1 MNVTNRRGT
10 PVDPVPFLVVA
21 LSGILLSYVFLPSYL
36 LYLGAPLTAALAAT
50 TLVAAA
56 SVAAS
61 FYRYCWTVRPALRG
75 EVPASLRF
83 QRLVYGTAVIGG
95 LLVLL
100 ALPLLL

>member
-36 LYLGAPLTAALAAT
+36 LYLGAPLALALSVT
-50 TLVAAA
+50 TVVAAA
-56 SVAAS
+56 SVAGS

-83 QRLVYGTAVIGG
+83 QRLVYGTAVVGA

>member
-1 MNVTNRRGT
+1 MNVTNRHGT

-36 LYLGAPLTAALAAT
+36 VYLGAPLTAALAAT
-50 TLVAAA
+50 TVVAAGT
-56 SVAAS
+56 VAGA
-61 FYRYCWTVRPALRG
+61 FHRYCWTVRPAVRG
-75 EVPASLRF
+75 EVPAALRF
-83 QRLVYGTAVIGG
+83 QRLVYGTAVIGA